1 MSEERRIFDAAIVAG
16 RGGGAMVEIPFSV
29 KDAYGT
35 GRQVKV
41 KATFDGVEYR
51 GSIAPMGGGL
61 HILGIRKEI
70 RERIGKEIGDTV
82 AVTLERDLE
91 PREVEVP
98 SELAQALAR
107 AAAART
113 RFQSLSYT
121 HRREFAEWVA
131 GAKKQETRDGRAAR
145 AIEMILAG
153 ETR

>member
-1 MSEERRIFDAAIVAG
+1 MSEEPRIFDAEILAG

-29 KDAYGT
+29 KDACGA
-35 GRQVKV
+35 GGQVKV

-51 GSIAPMGGGL
+51 GSIAPMGGGV

-70 RERIGKEIGDTV
+70 RKRIGKEIGDTV

-98 SELAQALAR
+98 SELAQALAADAPAR
-107 AAAART
+107 A

-131 GAKKQETRDGRAAR
+131 GAKKQETRDRRAAR

-153 ETR
+153 QTR